1 MIRIGPAGWSYK
13 DWQGIVYPSPV
24 PRSFHGAEYLAQYF
38 DTIEVNSTFY
48 RSPTP
53 ETSRSWAKRVSA
65 NKNFRYTAKLW
76 RGFTHERN
84 ATEADEHESRAG
96 LDPLMEAK
104 CFGAL
109 LLQFPISFKNTPHTR
124 DYLLGLQR
132 RFSEYPLVLEVRHSS
147 WNDPLILDTLAEL
160 GIGFCNIDQPLLG
173 RSLRPSAEA
182 TSTVGY
188 VRLHGRNYKEWFAE
202 NRQPSDRYNYLYR
215 LEQLEPWAARVRSI
229 SERTRSTY
237 VVTNNHFEGKAVVNA
252 FQLTALLTDKRIDP
266 PEQLVT
272 KYPELRGLSAG

>member
-1 MIRIGPAGWSYK
+1 M
-13 DWQGIVYPSPV
+13 
-24 PRSFHGAEYLAQYF
+24 
-38 DTIEVNSTFY
+38 
-48 RSPTP
+48 
-53 ETSRSWAKRVSA
+53 
-65 NKNFRYTAKLW
+65 
-76 RGFTHERN
+76 
-84 ATEADEHESRAG
+84 
-96 LDPLMEAK
+96 
-104 CFGAL
+104 
-109 LLQFPISFKNTPHTR
+109 
-124 DYLLGLQR
+124 
-132 RFSEYPLVLEVRHSS
+132 LEVRHSS